1 MSQQSPNRI
10 LNALPQNIFAAVERN
25 LKQVDLRFR
34 DVLAESVQPVDRV
47 YFPTAGVVSLVVE
60 MKVGDMIETAMV
72 GRDGVA
78 NATAALD
85 GKVSLHKAI
94 VQVAGQASAIAPDS
108 LRSLTDEFP
117 PFRSIL
123 IRHESLYPD
132 TPRAGCACPSATV
145 GGLQREPYCRSA
157 HVSMA
162 VATT

>member
-1 MSQQSPNRI
+1 LSKSAQ
-10 LNALPQNIFAAVERN
+10 AFVE
-25 LKQVDLRFR
+25 VDLRFG

-123 IRHESLYPD
+123 IRHEQVVDQCFPCGWHASEGGLHHLQPGD
-132 TPRAGCACPSATV
+132 HPPLGRGAIRAGGVRVP
-145 GGLQREPYCRSA
+145 
-157 HVSMA
+157 
-162 VATT
+162 